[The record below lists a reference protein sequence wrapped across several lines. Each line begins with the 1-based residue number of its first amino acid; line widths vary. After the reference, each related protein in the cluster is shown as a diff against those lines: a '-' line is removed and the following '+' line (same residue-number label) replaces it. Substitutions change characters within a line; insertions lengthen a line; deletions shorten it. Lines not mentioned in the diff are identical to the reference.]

1 MSGDEWCSKSLFTQ
15 ERSVDSFIFTFA
27 RVDFPDEIDE
37 FNVFMPLAD
46 LCDQMLAFDL
56 QNMNN
61 CTLHGEG
68 HRTDN
73 DEPIQL

>member
-1 MSGDEWCSKSLFTQ
+1 MVQQISFHPRKECGQFHLHFCWSDFTG
-15 ERSVDSFIFTFA
+15 
-27 RVDFPDEIDE
+27 EIDE
-37 FNVFMPLAD
+37 FNIFTPLAD

-61 CTLHGEG
+61 RTPHGEG